1 MDKEITC
8 CFTGHRPSKLP
19 WGQNEKDLRC
29 IAVKQELAS
38 RLEGIYETGFRHF
51 MCGMAIGCDMYFAE
65 AVLNL
70 RDRHPNVSLEA
81 VIPCGTQPDRWA
93 KPLRMRYTSLLD
105 RCDSV
110 KVLQIMYSRD
120 CMMRR
125 NKYMVDNSSLLLGCF
140 MGIPGGTMN
149 TIVYAERSGLKV
161 VLIEI

>member
-1 MDKEITC
+1 MDKETTC

-19 WGQNEKDLRC
+19 WGQNENDPRC
-29 IAVKQELAS
+29 VKVKQELAS
-38 RLEGIYETGFRHF
+38 RLEGIYEMGFRHF

-70 RDRHPNVSLEA
+70 RDRHPDVSLEA

-140 MGIPGGTMN
+140 MGLPGGTMN

>member
-19 WGQNEKDLRC
+19 WGQNENDLRC

-65 AVLNL
+65 AVLTL
-70 RDRHPNVSLEA
+70 REKHPDVSLEA
-81 VIPCGTQPDRWA
+81 VIPCGSQPDRWA

>member
-19 WGQNEKDLRC
+19 WGQNENDPRC
-29 IAVKQELAS
+29 ISMKQELAS

-70 RDRHPNVSLEA
+70 RDRHPDVSLEA

>member
-1 MDKEITC
+1 MDKETTC

-19 WGQNEKDLRC
+19 WGQNENDLRC

-70 RDRHPNVSLEA
+70 RDRHPDVSLEA

>member
-19 WGQNEKDLRC
+19 WGQNENDLRC

-70 RDRHPNVSLEA
+70 RDRHPDVSLEA
-81 VIPCGTQPDRWA
+81 VIPCGSQPDRWA

>member
-19 WGQNEKDLRC
+19 WGQNENDPRC

-70 RDRHPNVSLEA
+70 RDRHPDVSLEA

>member
-1 MDKEITC
+1 MDKERTC

-19 WGQNEKDLRC
+19 WRQNENDPRC
-29 IAVKQELAS
+29 VQVKQELAS

-65 AVLNL
+65 AVLAL
-70 RDRHPNVSLEA
+70 RDKHPDVTLEA

-125 NKYMVDNSSLLLGCF
+125 NMYMVDNSSLLLGCF

-149 TIVYAERSGLKV
+149 TIVYAERCGLKV

>member
-1 MDKEITC
+1 MDKETTC

-19 WGQNEKDLRC
+19 WGQNENDPRC
-29 IAVKQELAS
+29 VQVKQELAS

-65 AVLNL
+65 AVLAL
-70 RDRHPNVSLEA
+70 RDKHPDVTLEA
-81 VIPCGTQPDRWA
+81 VIPCGTQPDKWA

-149 TIVYAERSGLKV
+149 TIVYAERCGLKV

>member
-19 WGQNEKDLRC
+19 WGQNENDLRC

-38 RLEGIYETGFRHF
+38 RLEGVYETGFRHF

-65 AVLNL
+65 AVLAL
-70 RDRHPNVSLEA
+70 REKHPDVSLEA

>member
-19 WGQNEKDLRC
+19 WGQNENDLRC

-38 RLEGIYETGFRHF
+38 RLEGVYETGFRHF

-70 RDRHPNVSLEA
+70 RDRHPDVSLEA

-149 TIVYAERSGLKV
+149 TIVYSERSGLKV

>member
-19 WGQNEKDLRC
+19 WGQNENDLRC

-38 RLEGIYETGFRHF
+38 RLEGVYETGFRHF

-65 AVLNL
+65 AVLAL
-70 RDRHPNVSLEA
+70 REKHPDVSLEA

-125 NKYMVDNSSLLLGCF
+125 NKYMVDNSSLLLSCF

>member
-1 MDKEITC
+1 MDKERTC

-19 WGQNEKDLRC
+19 WRQNENDPRC
-29 IAVKQELAS
+29 VQVKQELAS

-65 AVLNL
+65 AVLAL
-70 RDRHPNVSLEA
+70 RDKHPDVTLEA
-81 VIPCGTQPDRWA
+81 VIPCGTQPDKWA

-125 NKYMVDNSSLLLGCF
+125 NMYMVDNSSLLLGCF

-149 TIVYAERSGLKV
+149 TIVYAERCGLKV

>member
-1 MDKEITC
+1 MDKETTC

-19 WGQNEKDLRC
+19 WGQNENDPRC
-29 IAVKQELAS
+29 VKVKQELAS

-70 RDRHPNVSLEA
+70 RDRHPDVSLEA

>member
-1 MDKEITC
+1 MDKETTC

-19 WGQNEKDLRC
+19 WGQNENDPRC

-70 RDRHPNVSLEA
+70 RDRHPDVSLEA

-93 KPLRMRYTSLLD
+93 KPLRMRYTSLLN

-120 CMMRR
+120 
-125 NKYMVDNSSLLLGCF
+125 
-140 MGIPGGTMN
+140 
-149 TIVYAERSGLKV
+149 
-161 VLIEI
+161 

>member
-1 MDKEITC
+1 MDKEKTC

-19 WGQNEKDLRC
+19 WGQNENDPRC

-70 RDRHPNVSLEA
+70 REKYPDVSLEA

-149 TIVYAERSGLKV
+149 TIVYA
-161 VLIEI
+161 

>member
-19 WGQNEKDLRC
+19 WGQNENDLRC

-70 RDRHPNVSLEA
+70 RDRHPDVSLEA

>member
-1 MDKEITC
+1 MDKEKTC

-19 WGQNEKDLRC
+19 WGQNENDPRC

-65 AVLNL
+65 AVLAL
-70 RDRHPNVSLEA
+70 REKHPDISLEA

>member
-19 WGQNEKDLRC
+19 WGQNENDLRC

-38 RLEGIYETGFRHF
+38 RLEGVYETGFRHF

-70 RDRHPNVSLEA
+70 RDRHPDVSLEA
-81 VIPCGTQPDRWA
+81 VIPCGSQPDRWA

>member
-19 WGQNEKDLRC
+19 WGQNENDLRC

-38 RLEGIYETGFRHF
+38 RLEGVYETGFRHF

-70 RDRHPNVSLEA
+70 RDRHPDVSLEA

>member
-19 WGQNEKDLRC
+19 WGQNENDPRC
-29 IAVKQELAS
+29 VQVKQELAS

-70 RDRHPNVSLEA
+70 RDRHPDVSLEA

>member
-1 MDKEITC
+1 MDKETTC

-19 WGQNEKDLRC
+19 WGQNENDPRC
-29 IAVKQELAS
+29 VQVKQELAS

-65 AVLNL
+65 AVLAL
-70 RDRHPNVSLEA
+70 RDKHPDVTLEA

-93 KPLRMRYTSLLD
+93 KPLRLRYTSLLD

>member
-19 WGQNEKDLRC
+19 WGQNENDPRC

-70 RDRHPNVSLEA
+70 RDRHPDVSLEA

-125 NKYMVDNSSLLLGCF
+125 NMYMVDNSSLLLGCF

-149 TIVYAERSGLKV
+149 TIVYAERCGLKV

>member
-19 WGQNEKDLRC
+19 WGQNENDLRC

-70 RDRHPNVSLEA
+70 RDRHPDVSLEA

-125 NKYMVDNSSLLLGCF
+125 NKYMVDNSSLLLGCY

>member
-1 MDKEITC
+1 
-8 CFTGHRPSKLP
+8 
-19 WGQNEKDLRC
+19 
-29 IAVKQELAS
+29 
-38 RLEGIYETGFRHF
+38 

-70 RDRHPNVSLEA
+70 RDRHPDVSLEA

>member
-19 WGQNEKDLRC
+19 WGQNENDPRC
-29 IAVKQELAS
+29 VKVKQELAS

-70 RDRHPNVSLEA
+70 RDRHPDVSLEA

>member
-19 WGQNEKDLRC
+19 WGQNENDPRC
-29 IAVKQELAS
+29 VKVKQELAS

-70 RDRHPNVSLEA
+70 RDRHPDVSLEA

-125 NKYMVDNSSLLLGCF
+125 NMYMVDNSSLLLGCF

-149 TIVYAERSGLKV
+149 TIVYAERCGLKV

>member
-19 WGQNEKDLRC
+19 WGQNENDLRC

-65 AVLNL
+65 AVLAL
-70 RDRHPNVSLEA
+70 REKHPDISLEA

>member
-19 WGQNEKDLRC
+19 WGQNENDPRC
-29 IAVKQELAS
+29 VKAKQELAS

-70 RDRHPNVSLEA
+70 RDRHPDVSLEA

-140 MGIPGGTMN
+140 MGIPGVTMN

-161 VLIEI
+161 LLIEI